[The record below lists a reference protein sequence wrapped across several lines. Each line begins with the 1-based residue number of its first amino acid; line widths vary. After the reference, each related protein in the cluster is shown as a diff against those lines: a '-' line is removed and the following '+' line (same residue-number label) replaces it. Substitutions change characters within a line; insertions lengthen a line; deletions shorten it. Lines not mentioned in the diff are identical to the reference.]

1 MRFTYEC
8 CDCGAVYE
16 TDEVIYQCPTCA
28 KENDGTSFPKG
39 NVIVKLN
46 KEDVQKL
53 AKQDHVSMYDFFP
66 PYPVPDKDVYPVGG
80 TPPVAKPKRS
90 PLSTD

>member
-66 PYPVPDKDVYPVGG
+66 YPVPDKDVYPVGG
-80 TPPVAKPKRS
+80 TLSQNQNGS